1 MKKIILILCI
11 LLLGGCYD
19 YVEVTDIAILTG
31 MIIDYEDNKY
41 KITSQLIVN
50 EEENNIKVYTTKGE
64 SIEKALLEIT
74 KMLNKEVYIS
84 HLKTIFLTDRVIE
97 SKANY
102 YDYLL
107 RNAKSKM
114 NFFVYYINGEDKL
127 FDYNSSKN
135 GSALYIENVT
145 KYNDKMFSS
154 SNSLSFIELV
164 YEKLEYGL
172 NIVYPSIETK
182 EEQLLL
188 SDLVSYNYKL
198 KKLTL
203 NQLESI
209 YYNLT
214 KNNTINSELEYKC
227 DDNIFSLDVL
237 NSKTTYKWE
246 KEKFTITSNIDS
258 ILKNYNC
265 KYNNIDKELNDK
277 LSKIAEKENKKQI
290 EKLISKAIDNE
301 NDFLGIGNYIYKHD
315 KDYFDFK
322 KNEWDPNLKNI
333 KIKVHTNVNIKA
345 TGETRK
351 GEKLWKK

>member
-127 FDYNSSKN
+127 LDYNSSKN

-172 NIVYPSIETK
+172 NIVYPSI
-182 EEQLLL
+182 
-188 SDLVSYNYKL
+188 
-198 KKLTL
+198 
-203 NQLESI
+203 
-209 YYNLT
+209 
-214 KNNTINSELEYKC
+214 
-227 DDNIFSLDVL
+227 
-237 NSKTTYKWE
+237 
-246 KEKFTITSNIDS
+246 
-258 ILKNYNC
+258 
-265 KYNNIDKELNDK
+265 
-277 LSKIAEKENKKQI
+277 
-290 EKLISKAIDNE
+290 
-301 NDFLGIGNYIYKHD
+301 
-315 KDYFDFK
+315 
-322 KNEWDPNLKNI
+322 
-333 KIKVHTNVNIKA
+333 
-345 TGETRK
+345 
-351 GEKLWKK
+351 